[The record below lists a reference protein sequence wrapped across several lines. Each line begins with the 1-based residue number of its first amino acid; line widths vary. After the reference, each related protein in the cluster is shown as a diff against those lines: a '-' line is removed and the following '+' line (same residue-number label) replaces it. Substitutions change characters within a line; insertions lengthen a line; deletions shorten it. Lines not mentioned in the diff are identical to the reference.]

1 MRAEAD
7 LVRIRPA
14 RPYDAAALLEL
25 KRQLDRETAFMMYE
39 PGERD
44 SAVQDLAAELAGLG
58 RCANS
63 VVLLA
68 ERADQVIG
76 YVQLTGGTLRRSRA
90 TAYLA
95 IGVLNHAAGRGT
107 GTELLRQA
115 QAWAAAR
122 GLHRLELTV
131 MAHNTRAIRLYE
143 RTGFTVEGRRSE
155 CLLVDGQFI
164 DELTMA
170 LLLPVPPATPL
181 TSSATPL
188 PFVPPPPPVRQH
200 PPPVRQHPPPVRP
213 HPRHASAPDGPV
225 RRRRAPAMF
234 LRALCATDSPIR
246 TRSSLTRRFAGSPI
260 CPFPFHDQLI
270 VGLYPPYKGCFGP
283 RCRIL

>member
-1 MRAEAD
+1 MSAAAAPW
-7 LVRIRPA
+7 RIRPA

-25 KRQLDRETAFMMYE
+25 KRQLDLQTAFMMYE
-39 PGERD
+39 PDERD
-44 SAVQDLAAELAGLG
+44 SSVQDLAAELAGVA
-58 RCANS
+58 RSANS

-68 ERADQVIG
+68 EQADQLIG

-90 TAYLA
+90 TAYVV
-95 IGVLNHAAGRGT
+95 IGVLAQAAGRGT

-115 QAWAAAR
+115 KAWAAAR

-170 LLLPVPPATPL
+170 TLLPTPPATPL
-181 TSSATPL
+181 PATPGRGGW
-188 PFVPPPPPVRQH
+188 VPARQSSL
-200 PPPVRQHPPPVRP
+200 QKSCT
-213 HPRHASAPDGPV
+213 HATS
-225 RRRRAPAMF
+225 
-234 LRALCATDSPIR
+234 
-246 TRSSLTRRFAGSPI
+246 TRSARRL
-260 CPFPFHDQLI
+260 D
-270 VGLYPPYKGCFGP
+270 
-283 RCRIL
+283 RNN